1 MSFFKRAVVG
11 ALERREEVRDANQV
25 KYESDVAR
33 GITKLEEA
41 EDARAKNELIVRNRK
56 K

>member
-11 ALERREEVRDANQV
+11 ALERRDEVRAANEV

-41 EDARAKNELIVRNRK
+41 EKERKKNNLIVRNK
-56 K
+56 KN